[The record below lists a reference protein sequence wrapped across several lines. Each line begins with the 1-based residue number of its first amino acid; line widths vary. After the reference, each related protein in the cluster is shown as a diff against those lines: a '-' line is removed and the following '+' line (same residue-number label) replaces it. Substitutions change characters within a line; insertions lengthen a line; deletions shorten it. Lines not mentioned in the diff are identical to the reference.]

1 MAGIGL
7 ADGSGSD
14 ADLAVREPRQRR
26 TREQWDRVL
35 DAGVLLLEEG
45 GYEAFTIEALCARA
59 GVPPRA
65 LYARA
70 ATKDALFLAVY
81 EYGMSRVLASEHVFD
96 DAERWELDDDRRVE
110 QAVRS
115 LVQVFVDHAAFLR
128 SIVLISGAHP
138 EVQRRGA
145 AYRSALGTRFVAALG
160 PVEDGDRAGS
170 AVVEREFCFSSVFS
184 AMVVR
189 TAYGPGFGP
198 NGDLDALGDELV
210 TMARRYLRPG
220 TTERRPHAS
229 SYDDR
234 WVPGS

>member
-1 MAGIGL
+1 MSGIGL
-7 ADGSGSD
+7 ADSSGSD
-14 ADLAVREPRQRR
+14 PDLVVREPRQQR

-45 GYEAFTIEALCARA
+45 GYEAFTIAALCERA

-81 EYGMSRVLASEHVFD
+81 EHGMKRVLASENAFD
-96 DAERWELDDDRRVE
+96 EAERELDDVQRIK

-115 LVQVFVDHAAFLR
+115 LVRVFAENDAFLR
-128 SIVLISGAHP
+128 SVVLISGAHP
-138 EVQRRGA
+138 EVQRRGE
-145 AYRSALGTRFVAALG
+145 AYRSAISGRFVAALA
-160 PVEDGDRAGS
+160 PIDGHAARSDRS
-170 AVVEREFCFSSVFS
+170 TDEREFCFSLVFS

-198 NGDLDALGDELV
+198 NGDVDALSEELV
-210 TMARRYLRPG
+210 RMALRYLRPG
-220 TTERRPHAS
+220 TSPVHQLE
-229 SYDDR
+229 
-234 WVPGS
+234 